1 MLHRARL
8 WMSAVSTQVK
18 YSIPWWLSY
27 SQFHRT
33 RSARTKETTWILLCA
48 VWRLEQVFCLYV
60 HVRSF
65 SGSWA
70 ICCGDNR
77 ATACCEHVLGVSG
90 HWCRLFYHHTMSED
104 QQSSLF
110 GRWLCSLSLVLS
122 TAARKFAFTSY
133 IVNDDVAITEVTHHD
148 TFIWLLSLLD
158 SFLYIVIV
166 CYYFII

>member
-1 MLHRARL
+1 MFHQARL
-8 WMSAVSTQVK
+8 WMWAVSTQVN
-18 YSIPWWLSY
+18 SPFIGGCS
-27 SQFHRT
+27 SQLHRT
-33 RSARTKETTWILLCA
+33 RSALTKETTWILLCA

-77 ATACCEHVLGVSG
+77 ATACGEHVLGVSG